1 MGRRSEPEPLIEPLQ
16 ASELARERLRIVLL
30 TLAGQWSVKDAM
42 ARLSISRTRFQ
53 DLRRR
58 MLEGAVAALEVGPMG
73 RPAAP
78 RRDEDDQTTHLRRR
92 IVELEHEIKLV
103 RTSLDLARSPV
114 SGSVQHRLRSAL
126 LRKRRRKP

>member
-1 MGRRSEPEPLIEPLQ
+1 M
-16 ASELARERLRIVLL
+16 LL

-73 RPAAP
+73 RPRAP
-78 RRDEDDQTTHLRRR
+78 RRDEDEQTTHLRRR

-114 SGSVQHRLRSAL
+114 AGSVQRRLRSAL